1 MATLCAETNAVL
13 KLDLGGTG
21 GIRRI
26 ALAKLWDP
34 DTSCVS
40 YQRLSDMAVKYG
52 NITDTKLLCVTIT
65 YTDEDGDSIT
75 ISTDDEL
82 ADAFEQFATRV
93 PPIVRAKASF
103 DVQKD
108 PTNIVNDLKQAV
120 SEIGETAKSNT
131 PKMDQ
136 MQGALESF
144 VMLLTQAADILSK
157 NVEGKKKGCSNET
170 DIPKEVRPNNYRSH
184 KACCSEIKKRS
195 SSTTEDKPME
205 ENLSPEVEHV
215 EEHSNILPVSADLN
229 QNFIHGRHT
238 CDGCLVTPIIGIR
251 YHALN
256 LPDHDLC
263 EKCAL
268 SHSNKNI
275 LFEPTELER
284 DRYLQNKW
292 KRRQWR
298 QNRGAEGR
306 PGRQRRTNPGN
317 LAGCT
322 VDKALK
328 EAIRRS
334 LQDVKTKTEEKDE
347 LTEENAVVNESKTS
361 TVETQTVEQNNEET
375 LLEKNDEGDEVG
387 NITEQNEEAKSIV
400 EKEDDD
406 EDVLPVVGNETDSC
420 IDDLKLFNTEDE
432 NDEASF
438 TEEASETTEPDIVE
452 EINEP
457 DSYAQF
463 EAELAV
469 DVTPIVPEAKKE
481 LSTSFAED
489 AEGQGDVAIAIGRA
503 LDVTADA
510 IDAVVSEVE
519 SDTTFGSQTKTGC
532 TIVESVQ
539 SSNSNDEYDVSINA
553 ESSVDSDSEW
563 QLLNEDGQPTSDEMI
578 AQAAQ
583 LLGSALF
590 QSDIISDVTDMKDEF
605 TTVTGESSI
614 STPSYAD
621 SVPTEVRSVM
631 SGGISSVVLSR
642 WDTELKQMHELGFL
656 DDKKNVNSLEHLEAA
671 KMGVDSE
678 DPVTVNDAVNHL
690 LSEYRHQV

>member
-1 MATLCAETNAVL
+1 
-13 KLDLGGTG
+13 
-21 GIRRI
+21 
-26 ALAKLWDP
+26 
-34 DTSCVS
+34 
-40 YQRLSDMAVKYG
+40 
-52 NITDTKLLCVTIT
+52 
-65 YTDEDGDSIT
+65 
-75 ISTDDEL
+75 
-82 ADAFEQFATRV
+82 
-93 PPIVRAKASF
+93 
-103 DVQKD
+103 
-108 PTNIVNDLKQAV
+108 
-120 SEIGETAKSNT
+120 
-131 PKMDQ
+131 
-136 MQGALESF
+136 
-144 VMLLTQAADILSK
+144 
-157 NVEGKKKGCSNET
+157 
-170 DIPKEVRPNNYRSH
+170 
-184 KACCSEIKKRS
+184 
-195 SSTTEDKPME
+195 
-205 ENLSPEVEHV
+205 
-215 EEHSNILPVSADLN
+215 
-229 QNFIHGRHT
+229 
-238 CDGCLVTPIIGIR
+238 
-251 YHALN
+251 
-256 LPDHDLC
+256 
-263 EKCAL
+263 
-268 SHSNKNI
+268 
-275 LFEPTELER
+275 
-284 DRYLQNKW
+284 
-292 KRRQWR
+292 
-298 QNRGAEGR
+298 
-306 PGRQRRTNPGN
+306 
-317 LAGCT
+317 
-322 VDKALK
+322 
-328 EAIRRS
+328 
-334 LQDVKTKTEEKDE
+334 

-438 TEEASETTEPDIVE
+438 TEEASETTEPNIVE

-457 DSYAQF
+457 DSYTQF